1 MNELG
6 NEKNAITEN
15 LHKYPEIHAI
25 LLILIYFLKE
35 KRDVI
40 KNGRLLMNLLKDYIE
55 YCQFPSIL

>member
-15 LHKYPEIHAI
+15 LHKYPEIMH
-25 LLILIYFLKE
+25 
-35 KRDVI
+35 VI
-40 KNGRLLMNLLKDYIE
+40 KNWRLLMNLLKDYIE

>member
-25 LLILIYFLKE
+25 LLILIYFLKKKE
-35 KRDVI
+35 RCYKEWEITYESVKR
-40 KNGRLLMNLLKDYIE
+40 LY
-55 YCQFPSIL
+55 